1 MVANQLEEARDKGG
15 YDAYIH
21 IPGKAFVLPSPYEK

>member
-21 IPGKAFVLPSPYEK
+21 ILSKALVLRSPY